1 MSPDLLE
8 YINKLP
14 IKTFLLASDTLVIG
28 RVVDNR
34 VEAVEVK
41 SLCIIDSFW
50 NDDDTSVR
58 QVIVPMLPSSYDQSS
73 IISRGHI
80 LVETPASI
88 LLKKQYCDTLLQ
100 AKVQIEQGNSNPV
113 IETTQQKGY
122 FNKIDPDRWKN

>member
-1 MSPDLLE
+1 MSPELAE

-14 IKTFLLASDTLVIG
+14 ISTYLLASDTLVIG
-28 RVVDNR
+28 RVVENR
-34 VEAVEVK
+34 VESVEVK
-41 SLCIIDSFW
+41 SLCVIDTFW

-100 AKVQIEQGNSNPV
+100 AKVQTSNP
-113 IETTQQKGY
+113 IQPSNLENNEPKGY
-122 FNKIDPDRWKN
+122 FNKIDPDRWKS